1 VTRLVDDEP
10 TSNWVDDP
18 MLHQPPDDTALA
30 DAADEERRRGARN
43 VTETSRAIR
52 DVDQVLE
59 VALEKIFDL
68 IQCDTCAVLLLDPG
82 GKELVA
88 RAARGLEEEVH
99 QGVRVPVGA
108 GFAGRVAAER
118 RPIAIAEVN
127 SSTVTNPILWEKGI
141 RSMLGVPLIE
151 GSSLI
156 GVLHVGCFAE
166 RIFRSDEVT
175 LLELVAENIA
185 AAIQVAN
192 ADMER
197 IAASLLQ
204 RSLLPSALP
213 NHPRIEFASRYAPA
227 KHGGVGGDWYD
238 AFELPSGQVWVM
250 TGDVVGHGLQPA
262 IVMGRLRA
270 ALRSYALLGMTPEDV
285 LQGANRKLRLFEPEA
300 LATVVCVALSPPFD
314 ELRVVTAGHPPP
326 VLARPG
332 EEAIILDIPAAPPL
346 GVVEDLAARS
356 TTWKLV
362 DQTVLVLYTDG
373 LIERRGESLARGLE
387 RLRSVVRNSQPNRL
401 CATLMDTLIGSYV
414 PADDVALLALRVM
427 PASSRR
433 QASHGAADSDVVR
446 SELFSPISSSVAAA
460 RRFISECVE
469 QLGLRSIPEVQLIV
483 SELATNSVLHA
494 ESHFDITVEKVD
506 EKRARVEVRDFGDG
520 TPQLGTPR
528 PYSEEGRGLQVVDR
542 LATHWGIEEHPEGR
556 GKSIWFIVDV

>member
-1 VTRLVDDEP
+1 
-10 TSNWVDDP
+10 
-18 MLHQPPDDTALA
+18 
-30 DAADEERRRGARN
+30 
-43 VTETSRAIR
+43 
-52 DVDQVLE
+52 
-59 VALEKIFDL
+59 
-68 IQCDTCAVLLLDPG
+68 
-82 GKELVA
+82 
-88 RAARGLEEEVH
+88 
-99 QGVRVPVGA
+99 VRIPVGA

-141 RSMLGVPLIE
+141 RSMLGVPLIA
-151 GSSLI
+151 GSDLI

-166 RIFRSDEVT
+166 RIFRSDEIT

-185 AAIQVAN
+185 TAIQVAT

-197 IAASLLQ
+197 IAASMLQ

-213 NHPRIEFASRYAPA
+213 RHPQIEFASRYAPA
-227 KHGGVGGDWYD
+227 QQGGVGGDWYD

-285 LQGANRKLRLFEPEA
+285 LQGANRKLRLFEPQA
-300 LATVVCVALSPPFD
+300 LATVVCVALSPPFN

-332 EEAIILDIPAAPPL
+332 EEALIIDIPVAPPL

-387 RLRSVVRNSQPNRL
+387 RLRSVVRDSEPNRL
-401 CATLMDTLIGSYV
+401 CATLMDTLIGSSV
-414 PADDVALLALRVM
+414 PADDVAVLALRVM
-427 PASSRR
+427 PASSGRKGGP
-433 QASHGAADSDVVR
+433 GAAESDVVR
-446 SELFSPISSSVAAA
+446 SELFPPMSSSVAAA

-469 QLGLRSIPEVQLIV
+469 QLGLRSIPEIQLIV
-483 SELATNSVLHA
+483 SELATNAVLHA
-494 ESHFDITVEKVD
+494 EAHFDITVEKVD

-520 TPQLGTPR
+520 APQLGVPR
-528 PYSEEGRGLQVVDR
+528 PYSEDGRGLQVVDR
-542 LATHWGIEEHPEGR
+542 VATQWGIEEHPEGR

>member
-1 VTRLVDDEP
+1 
-10 TSNWVDDP
+10 
-18 MLHQPPDDTALA
+18 M
-30 DAADEERRRGARN
+30 
-43 VTETSRAIR
+43 
-52 DVDQVLE
+52 
-59 VALEKIFDL
+59 
-68 IQCDTCAVLLLDPG
+68 
-82 GKELVA
+82 
-88 RAARGLEEEVH
+88 
-99 QGVRVPVGA
+99 RVPVGA

-118 RPIAIAEVN
+118 RPVAIAEVN
-127 SSTVTNPILWEKGI
+127 ASTVTNPILWEKGI
-141 RSMLGVPLIE
+141 RSMLGVPLVA
-151 GSSLI
+151 GGTLI

-166 RIFRSDEVT
+166 RIFHSDEIT

-185 AAIQVAN
+185 TSVQVAT
-192 ADMER
+192 ADTER

-213 NHPRIEFASRYAPA
+213 SHPQIEFASRYAPA
-227 KHGGVGGDWYD
+227 QHGGVGGDWYD

-285 LQGANRKLRLFEPEA
+285 LQGANRKLRLFEPGA
-300 LATVVCVALSPPFD
+300 LATVVCVALSPPFN
-314 ELRVVTAGHPPP
+314 EVRVVTAGHPPP
-326 VLARPG
+326 VLACPG
-332 EEAIILDIPAAPPL
+332 EEAMILDTPPAPPL
-346 GVVEDLAARS
+346 GVVEDLAAHS

-362 DQTVLVLYTDG
+362 DQTVLILYTDG
-373 LIERRGESLARGLE
+373 LIERRGESLTRGLE
-387 RLRSVVRNSQPNRL
+387 RLRSVVRSSQPHRL

-414 PADDVALLALRVM
+414 PSDDVALLALRVT

-433 QASHGAADSDVVR
+433 PANSGATDSDVVR
-446 SELFSPISSSVAAA
+446 SELFSPMSSSVAAA

-469 QLGLRSIPEVQLIV
+469 QLGLRSMPEVQVIV

-494 ESHFDITVEKVD
+494 ESHFDITVEKLD

-520 TPQLGTPR
+520 TPQLGVPGT
-528 PYSEEGRGLQVVDR
+528 YSEEGRGLQVVDR
-542 LATHWGIEEHPEGR
+542 LAKHWGIEEHPEGR